1 MDLQDL
7 LEDLAQR
14 LGSGLFVDSMDGRML
29 GYSKQDAHADPARVA
44 SVMSRRVAPEIR
56 EWQNRY
62 GISKA
67 TKVVRLPPNAE
78 LGIRARFCVPIRRD
92 GRCLGYLWASADG
105 EALDETAL
113 GALQRAAAE
122 LARILAGRG
131 DEREDLIRWLLDP
144 DRTGEGARD
153 RLAALDPSLL
163 SSEVLICVGV
173 PISRHREQAPALSA
187 GELER
192 LGTALPRAIPCFV
205 APTHVTALLLSGPSG
220 PGGPSGPTAL
230 DEALRKSARRPFAIG
245 IGDPVPFEVRAVR
258 EAYGQARAA
267 AGVAALDPALPRVLP
282 WSGAGPYRML
292 LPVAPGPDPVLVPL
306 EHDEELVRTLET
318 YLDAGCDVRRT
329 AAALHLHRTT
339 VYYRLDR
346 IATTLGADLRDGLV
360 RSHLH
365 LALKARRLYAAPAQ
379 PA

>member
-14 LGSGLFVDSMDGRML
+14 LGRGLFVDSTDGRML

-67 TKVVRLPPNAE
+67 TEVVRLPPNAE

-105 EALDETAL
+105 KALDETAL
-113 GALQRAAAE
+113 GALQGAAAE
-122 LARILAGRG
+122 LARVLAGRG

-144 DRTGEGARD
+144 DRTGEG
-153 RLAALDPSLL
+153 
-163 SSEVLICVGV
+163 
-173 PISRHREQAPALSA
+173 
-187 GELER
+187 
-192 LGTALPRAIPCFV
+192 
-205 APTHVTALLLSGPSG
+205 
-220 PGGPSGPTAL
+220 
-230 DEALRKSARRPFAIG
+230 ALRKSARRPFAIG

-306 EHDEELVRTLET
+306 ENDEELVRTLET
-318 YLDAGCDVRRT
+318 YLDAGCDVQRT
-329 AAALHLHRTT
+329 AASLHLHRTT

-365 LALKARRLYAAPAQ
+365 LALKARRLSGWPSNGHSS
-379 PA
+379 